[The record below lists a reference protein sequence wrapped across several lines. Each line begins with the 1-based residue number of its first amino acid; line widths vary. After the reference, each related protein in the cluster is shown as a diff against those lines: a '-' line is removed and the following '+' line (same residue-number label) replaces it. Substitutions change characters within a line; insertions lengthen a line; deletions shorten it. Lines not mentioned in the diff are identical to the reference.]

1 VIKLL
6 ARGVVLGAGTA
17 AALVALSC
25 SQLDTT
31 VSPSR
36 SFSDVMD
43 SFDGST
49 WQKADWSNGGVFGC
63 TWKPDHISYSS
74 GGMNISLDDQSNNRM
89 NHTSGE
95 CRTIGSYSYGYFE
108 ASMKSAR
115 GSGTVSSFFTYDDAS
130 RDEIDVEILG
140 KNPSQVQF
148 NYYAKGQ
155 GGHEKLIDLGFDSS
169 AGFHTYKIEYGEGY
183 INWYVDGLWQW
194 GVNDQGLN
202 GGSSMP
208 SHPMK
213 IMMNLW
219 NGIGLTDW
227 LGVFNYSSPLKAN
240 YNHVSYTMK

>member
-1 VIKLL
+1 MIGLL
-6 ARGVVLGAGTA
+6 VRGIVLGAGTMA
-17 AALVALSC
+17 VLAALSC
-25 SQLDTT
+25 SQLGTT
-31 VSPSR
+31 VSPGQ
-36 SFSDVMD
+36 SFSDLMD
-43 SFDGST
+43 SFDSSM

-74 GGMNISLDDQSNNRM
+74 GGMNINLDDQSNNRM

-108 ASMKSAR
+108 ASMKSAQ

-148 NYYAKGQ
+148 NYFANGQ
-155 GGHEKLIDLGFDSS
+155 GRHEKVIDLGFDSS
-169 AGFHTYKIEYGEGY
+169 AGFHTYAIEYGEGF
-183 INWYVDGLWQW
+183 IHWYVDGQWQW
-194 GVNDQGLN
+194 GVDSQGLN
-202 GGSSMP
+202 GGSSLP

>member
-1 VIKLL
+1 
-6 ARGVVLGAGTA
+6 
-17 AALVALSC
+17 
-25 SQLDTT
+25 
-31 VSPSR
+31 
-36 SFSDVMD
+36 
-43 SFDGST
+43 
-49 WQKADWSNGGVFGC
+49 
-63 TWKPDHISYSS
+63 
-74 GGMNISLDDQSNNRM
+74 
-89 NHTSGE
+89 
-95 CRTIGSYSYGYFE
+95 
-108 ASMKSAR
+108 MKSHKP
-115 GSGTVSSFFTYDDAS
+115 GSVIPD
-130 RDEIDVEILG
+130 
-140 KNPSQVQF
+140 
-148 NYYAKGQ
+148 
-155 GGHEKLIDLGFDSS
+155 LIDLGFDSS